1 MNAVSLSLLLLAAPF
16 ALVNWAGVVRE
27 DRRLVLVGKPATLA
41 LFVAAAATLSAE
53 DVDGTVRG
61 WFVAGLVLSL
71 AGDVFLML
79 PTEDRPARAD
89 WFLLGLVAFLLGHVA
104 YIVGQVVDHRS
115 WALTLVGLVAV
126 VAAGAAIGPTI
137 VRKVGSADRRMVL
150 PVVLYMAVI
159 SAMVVTAFGRTV
171 VVGIVGAL
179 LFFAS
184 DGILAWNRF
193 VKPSPVLRIAVMVT
207 YHLGQLGLL
216 LSLLG

>member
-1 MNAVSLSLLLLAAPF
+1 MNALSLSLLLLAAPF
-16 ALVNWAGVVRE
+16 ALLNWWGVLRE

-41 LFVAAAATLSAE
+41 LFVAAAATLSAD
-53 DVDGTVRG
+53 DVDGTVRA

-79 PTEDRPARAD
+79 PTDDRPARAD
-89 WFLLGLVAFLLGHVA
+89 WFLCGLVAFLLGHIA
-104 YIVGQVVDHRS
+104 YIVGQVTDHRS
-115 WALTLVGLVAV
+115 WPLTLVGLAAV
-126 VAAGAAIGPTI
+126 GAGGAAIGPTI
-137 VRKVGSADRRMVL
+137 VRRVARADGRMVG

-159 SAMVVTAFGRTV
+159 SAMVVTAFGRSV
-171 VVGIVGAL
+171 AVGIVGAV

-193 VKPSPVLRIAVMVT
+193 VKPALVLRVAVMIT